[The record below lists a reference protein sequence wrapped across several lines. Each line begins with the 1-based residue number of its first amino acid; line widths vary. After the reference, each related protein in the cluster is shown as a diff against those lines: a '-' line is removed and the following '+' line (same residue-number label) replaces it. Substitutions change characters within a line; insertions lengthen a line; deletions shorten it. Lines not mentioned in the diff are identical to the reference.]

1 MGEGQ
6 PLVFQAK
13 GIYHYLKNLKK
24 KKINFLEH
32 LLDLV
37 MLIGTN
43 FGGNSHASGSAS
55 VLQVAGA
62 PSALFCSQGEQWAKP
77 NITMDMHRNSVCFS

>member
-24 KKINFLEH
+24 NQLPRT
-32 LLDLV
+32 
-37 MLIGTN
+37 LIRPGDVDWYK
-43 FGGNSHASGSAS
+43 FWGDSHASGSAS

-62 PSALFCSQGEQWAKP
+62 PSGLFCSRGEQWAKA